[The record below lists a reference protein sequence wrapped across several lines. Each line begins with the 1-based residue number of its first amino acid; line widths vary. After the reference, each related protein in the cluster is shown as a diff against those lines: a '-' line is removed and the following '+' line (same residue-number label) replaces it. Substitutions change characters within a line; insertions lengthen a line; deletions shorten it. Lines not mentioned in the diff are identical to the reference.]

1 MSRHSFGGDWTVEK
15 LNILSEYLD
24 FYIIALKNQP
34 FNKIYIDAFAGT
46 GYINVGGEEEVIE
59 GSVKLAL
66 KAANP
71 FDRYIFIEKNNDYAK
86 ELNALLNNEFSHI
99 LHSVSVRNEDCN
111 TALKNI
117 CEKTD
122 WRRNRALIF
131 LDPYATE
138 LEWETL
144 KIIAATKAIDVWYL
158 FPLSAANWM
167 LKKDGRIQESWRIK
181 LNRIFGDDGWFEE
194 FYKADMQMTFFDE
207 GLRFSKEVNEIQ
219 LKKYIYGRLK
229 TIFPAVADNPR
240 ILYNT
245 KNSPLFLFCFAV
257 SNNSHTA
264 IRLALKGADHI
275 LKYSGK

>member
-1 MSRHSFGGDWTVEK
+1 MNKHSFGGNWTVEK

-24 FYIIALKNQP
+24 FYITALKNQT
-34 FNKIYIDAFAGT
+34 FKKIYIDAFAGT
-46 GYINVGGEEEVIE
+46 GYINIGDEAEVIE

-66 KAANP
+66 KVTNP
-71 FDRYIFIEKNNDYAK
+71 FDKYIFIEKNNDYAK
-86 ELNALLNNEFSHI
+86 ELSNMVNNEFPHA
-99 LHSVSVRNEDCN
+99 LHRVCIKNEDCN
-111 TALKNI
+111 TALKDI

-122 WRRNRALIF
+122 WRKNRALMF

-144 KIIAATKAIDVWYL
+144 KIIAATRAIDVWYL
-158 FPLSAANWM
+158 FPLSAANRM
-167 LKKDGRIQESWRIK
+167 LKKDGRIQESWRDK
-181 LNRIFGDDGWFEE
+181 LNKIFGDDGWFEE
-194 FYKADMQMTFFDE
+194 FYKPDMQMSLFDE
-207 GLRFSKEVNEIQ
+207 GQRFNKKVNELQ

-264 IRLALKGADHI
+264 IRLALNGADHI
-275 LKYSGK
+275 LEYCGK